1 MFNEN
6 HSAIIEV
13 NIDVKFFLFLIDY
26 TIKLSLHWIK
36 LYRLNC
42 DSYFRGMVERGIV
55 MDLGLKDK
63 VALITGGSKGI
74 GFETA
79 KLLAREGAKV
89 SICARNEEHLQ
100 NAREKIAEQTGQE
113 VLAIACDVRIKEDC
127 ERAVTET
134 VRHFGRI
141 DILVN
146 NAGTSFA
153 KPFLEVDTDDWKAD
167 LDLKLFGAI
176 HCSRFAVPY
185 MKKQGGGA
193 IVNVTASLAKTPG
206 ASSMPTSI
214 SRAAGMALTKAMSK
228 DLGPDNIRVNTVCIG
243 LIRSDQIEK
252 RWKREAPDMSWE
264 EYSKEMGRSIPLGR
278 IGDTIEA
285 ANVIAFLVS
294 DAASY
299 VTGTSVNIDGGSSG
313 AL

>member
-1 MFNEN
+1 
-6 HSAIIEV
+6 
-13 NIDVKFFLFLIDY
+13 
-26 TIKLSLHWIK
+26 
-36 LYRLNC
+36 
-42 DSYFRGMVERGIV
+42 

-74 GFETA
+74 GLATA
-79 KLLAREGAKV
+79 TVLAQEGAKV
-89 SICARNEEHLQ
+89 AICARGKVHLQ
-100 NAREKIAEQTGQE
+100 KAKEEILAKTGQNILTI
-113 VLAIACDVRIKEDC
+113 VCDVTKEEDC
-127 ERAVTET
+127 ERAVEET
-134 VRHFGRI
+134 VRHYGRI
-141 DILVN
+141 DILIN

-153 KPFLEVDTDDWKAD
+153 KSFLEVDTEDWKKD

-176 HCSRFAVPY
+176 HPSRYAVPF
-185 MKKQGGGA
+185 MKRQGGGA
-193 IVNVTASLAKTPG
+193 IVHVTASLAKTPG

-252 RWKREAPDMSWE
+252 KWRREAPHLTWE
-264 EYSKEMGRSIPLGR
+264 EYSREQGRTIPLGR
-278 IGDTIEA
+278 IGDAIEA
-285 ANVIAFLVS
+285 AKVIAFLVS

-313 AL
+313 VL